1 MHISKKTHKRCL
13 KYLVSMIIKVIHF
26 NKEEI
31 GMLLIALAALFQTL
45 GVLLFFKRSLILIS
59 NVTFNLLNLDSI
71 LRRIVFLCWNFRNY
85 KLFYKK
91 RYCCLIYRKN
101 KRKYYLLLWIHFD
114 CNRIGLFGN
123 NSVNS
128 WIFNYFPSIFTRFL

>member
-1 MHISKKTHKRCL
+1 
-13 KYLVSMIIKVIHF
+13 
-26 NKEEI
+26 
-31 GMLLIALAALFQTL
+31 MLLIALAALFQTL

-59 NVTFNLLNLDSI
+59 NVTFSLLNLDSI
-71 LRRIVFLCWNFRNY
+71 LRRIVFLCWNFRNN

-91 RYCCLIYRKN
+91 RYCHLIYRKN

-114 CNRIGLFGN
+114 RHRIGLFGN

-128 WIFNYFPSIFTRFL
+128 WIFNYFPSIFTRFLWLYLQNPCRWKIFKYLWN